1 MKNRFIAALLA
12 FFLGWIGLHKFYL
25 GQNGWGLAYLLFSW
39 TGIPWLA
46 SLCETFGL
54 LVFTSDQAFDQDF
67 NAHLLGRMSLP
78 VGGREAKDITSAL
91 GDLKRL
97 YDGGALTAEEYEEKR
112 RKLLNDL

>member
-1 MKNRFIAALLA
+1 MKNRFVAALLA
-12 FFLGWIGLHKFYL
+12 FFLGSFGIHKFYL
-25 GQNGWGLAYLLFSW
+25 GQNGWGLAYLLFFW

-46 SLCETFGL
+46 GLCEAFGL
-54 LVFTSDQAFDQDF
+54 LVFTSDESFDQQF
-67 NAHLLGRMSLP
+67 NTYLLGRLSLP
-78 VGGREAKDITSAL
+78 AGRDAKDITSAL